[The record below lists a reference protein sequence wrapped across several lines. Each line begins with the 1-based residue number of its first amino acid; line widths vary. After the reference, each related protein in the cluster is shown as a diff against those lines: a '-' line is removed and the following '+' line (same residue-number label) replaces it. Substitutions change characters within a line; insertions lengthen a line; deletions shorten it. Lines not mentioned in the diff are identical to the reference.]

1 MENNFSAFALATV
14 QQTLQESPS
23 DGPPADQPPVGRQV
37 RLPPEVISLIVAYL
51 VPKGPAMFPSPD
63 PWLHLLPAQ
72 PPTFLAPRLGPT
84 PKETAR
90 AELRALCTGLGHEWG
105 DEARRK
111 LWADVEIGM
120 PRAWESLLRVV
131 EAYGGAKVAP
141 LLVRGASLRWKSREA
156 ELEAGTSSISLEED
170 RGRSLLPDWSATD
183 VNWSAMSSPT
193 SSLIIAPLSPPSSVS
208 PHMSITL
215 CNPAHSPL
223 LLTRSISFA
232 RFRTAGMSR
241 SGQQGSHE
249 RFVTPGRLL
258 ALLQATR
265 ASTSELGRPGYAT
278 LADDE
283 EEDYSQKGVLEAV
296 GFTEFMDSAI
306 SKKVLEEL
314 LFRGGYEA
322 DYSVLADPH
331 ETGAK
336 LLAAE
341 GIESALDT
349 RRPSASPAGFRVSPA
364 RRRLSSPSTSRSP
377 FRASSL
383 SQASRIE
390 EDTEDEGASGSE
402 RDHKRAAASD
412 KPRLAPI
419 TTRVART
426 ELTRRSSG
434 SSYNRVAFSSSP
446 SRARGGV
453 ELLDSD
459 EDDVARGRDRTTPRR
474 GFNRSV
480 APPSALYNDWRSTSV
495 PAPLLAEQAVP
506 MERSSSV
513 PAAPPSIERTV
524 VRAKEGSRN
533 VTPIKALDLCGVV
546 SGAFIR
552 DLAELVAENRLGPA
566 GVTGPGIDPIA
577 EVDENDDQSDASGQG
592 PGFEPSLGGGRHLMR
607 VFFPHLRRIGLHGS
621 LIPSPLLTA
630 FVLSFPHL
638 THLDLGGTFAGPA
651 LLHGLAIA
659 GQAAVKPMRL
669 KSLNLAKL
677 RLPNGGA
684 LVGLL
689 AGDHAPFTTSADSTA
704 DGEAGAW
711 GSGAVVED
719 LADLNL
725 FGDRAQ
731 GSPLS
736 LAELRLILL
745 KCPALQSGQLRTLDL
760 GSTPMTDVI
769 LEEDFPAQPRL
780 LELGL
785 AYCRNITLGAV
796 AELLVMKANKVE
808 VVDLSFSCP
817 APPGQAGLISANRRR
832 QTLMG
837 AEGMSIMGLHQTLLS
852 RCSSLNPL
860 PDDKALA
867 AAALARL
874 PTNLRVVELDEKTL
888 EAVQGGAGDWKP
900 IAGKGRRSWY
910 ARISTTTRPIKP
922 ELGELGER
930 VLKHLP
936 TNDPRRL
943 AFKRM
948 YDAPKMVTH
957 ETGWRSRKMEILRG
971 DGQIGGREQGL
982 YAFAAFG

>member
-1 MENNFSAFALATV
+1 MENNFSAFALATL
-14 QQTLQESPS
+14 QQADQHDQP
-23 DGPPADQPPVGRQV
+23 DRDPDAAPPAPRQV
-37 RLPPEVISLIVAYL
+37 RLPPEVISLIL
-51 VPKGPAMFPSPD
+51 SHLLPKSPVTFPSPD

-84 PKETAR
+84 PKEVAR

-111 LWADVEIGM
+111 LWNDVEIGM

-131 EAYGGAKVAP
+131 EAYGGTRVAP
-141 LLVRGASLRWKSREA
+141 LLVRGASLKWKAQEGQ
-156 ELEAGTSSISLEED
+156 LEAGTSAISLDEN
-170 RGRSLLPDWSATD
+170 RGRQLLPDWTNDSK
-183 VNWSAMSSPT
+183 WSAMSSPT
-193 SSLIIAPLSPPSSVS
+193 SSLIVAPLSPPSSVS
-208 PHMSITL
+208 PHLSVNL
-215 CNPAHSPL
+215 QQPSDSPL

-241 SGQQGSHE
+241 SGQQGSRE

-258 ALLQATR
+258 ALMQATR
-265 ASTSELGRPGYAT
+265 ASTAELGRPGYAT
-278 LADDE
+278 LADAE
-283 EEDYSQKGVLEAV
+283 EEDYHQKGVLEAV

-306 SKKVLEEL
+306 SKKVIEEL

-322 DYSVLADPH
+322 DYSVLVDPH
-331 ETGAK
+331 EQGAK
-336 LLAAE
+336 LMAGEGLAA
-341 GIESALDT
+341 ESALDT
-349 RRPSASPAGFRVSPA
+349 RQPSTSPAGLRHSPV
-364 RRRLSSPSTSRSP
+364 RRRLSSPSESRSP
-377 FRASSL
+377 YRASSL
-383 SQASRIE
+383 SQARIE
-390 EDTEDEGASGSE
+390 EDTEDEGASSSDRE
-402 RDHKRAAASD
+402 RKRTAAAA

-419 TTRVART
+419 TTRVPRM

-434 SSYNRVAFSSSP
+434 SSYSRVAFSSSP
-446 SRARGGV
+446 SRTRTGV
-453 ELLDSD
+453 DPESD
-459 EDDVARGRDRTTPRR
+459 EDESARGRERTKPRGR
-474 GFNRSV
+474 FNRSV
-480 APPSALYNDWRSTSV
+480 APPSSLYNDGRSSSV
-495 PAPLLAEQAVP
+495 PAPHLAEHSAPV
-506 MERSSSV
+506 ERASSV
-513 PAAPPSIERTV
+513 PAAPPSIERVV
-524 VRAKEGSRN
+524 VRVKEGSRN

-552 DLAELVAENRLGPA
+552 DLATLVAENRLGPP
-566 GVTGPGIDPIA
+566 GVLGPSIDPVA
-577 EVDENDDQSDASGQG
+577 EMDEDDEQAGGRHG
-592 PGFEPSLGGGRHLMR
+592 PGFGPSLGEGRHLMR
-607 VFFPHLRRIGLHGS
+607 VFFPHLRRLGLHGS
-621 LIPSPLLTA
+621 LVPGPLLTA

-659 GQAAVKPMRL
+659 GQAEVNPMRL
-669 KSLNLAKL
+669 RSLNVSKL

-711 GSGAVVED
+711 GTGAVVQD
-719 LADLNL
+719 LLDLSL

-736 LAELRLILL
+736 LAELRLVLL
-745 KCPALQSGQLRTLDL
+745 KCPALQSGNLRTLDL
-760 GSTPMTDVI
+760 GSSPMTDMI
-769 LEEDFPAQPRL
+769 LQEDFPAQPKL
-780 LELGL
+780 LELGFGYMRNVTL
-785 AYCRNITLGAV
+785 AAV
-796 AELLVMKANKVE
+796 AEFLEMKANKVE
-808 VVDLSFSCP
+808 ILDLSFSCP

-860 PDDKALA
+860 PDDRDLA
-867 AAALARL
+867 TAALRRL
-874 PTNLRVVELDEKTL
+874 PTNLRVVELDEKTV

-922 ELGELGER
+922 ELGEVGER

-936 TNDPRRL
+936 TNDPRRA

>member
-1 MENNFSAFALATV
+1 
-14 QQTLQESPS
+14 
-23 DGPPADQPPVGRQV
+23 
-37 RLPPEVISLIVAYL
+37 
-51 VPKGPAMFPSPD
+51 
-63 PWLHLLPAQ
+63 
-72 PPTFLAPRLGPT
+72 
-84 PKETAR
+84 
-90 AELRALCTGLGHEWG
+90 
-105 DEARRK
+105 
-111 LWADVEIGM
+111 
-120 PRAWESLLRVV
+120 
-131 EAYGGAKVAP
+131 
-141 LLVRGASLRWKSREA
+141 
-156 ELEAGTSSISLEED
+156 
-170 RGRSLLPDWSATD
+170 
-183 VNWSAMSSPT
+183 
-193 SSLIIAPLSPPSSVS
+193 
-208 PHMSITL
+208 
-215 CNPAHSPL
+215 
-223 LLTRSISFA
+223 
-232 RFRTAGMSR
+232 MSR

-258 ALLQATR
+258 AFMQATR
-265 ASTSELGRPGYAT
+265 ASTSELGRPSYAT
-278 LADDE
+278 LAEDDE

-322 DYSVLADPH
+322 DYSVLVDPH
-331 ETGAK
+331 VTGAQ
-336 LLAAE
+336 LMAAE

-349 RRPSASPAGFRVSPA
+349 RQPTVSPA
-364 RRRLSSPSTSRSP
+364 PRHRPSPVRRRLSSPSDSRSP
-377 FRASSL
+377 YRASSL
-383 SQASRIE
+383 SQARIE
-390 EDTEDEGASGSE
+390 EDTEDEGASGSDRE
-402 RDHKRAAASD
+402 RKRAAAAA

-434 SSYNRVAFSSSP
+434 SSYSRVAFSSSP
-446 SRARGGV
+446 SRTRGGV
-453 ELLDSD
+453 ELDSD
-459 EDDVARGRDRTTPRR
+459 DDDLARGRERTKPRGR
-474 GFNRSV
+474 FNRSV
-480 APPSALYNDWRSTSV
+480 APPSALYNDLRSTSV
-495 PAPLLAEQAVP
+495 PAPFLAEHSAP
-506 MERSSSV
+506 MERASSV
-513 PAAPPSIERTV
+513 PAAPPSIERVV
-524 VRAKEGSRN
+524 VRVKEGSHK
-533 VTPIKALDLCGVV
+533 VTPIRALDLCGVV

-552 DLAELVAENRLGPA
+552 DLADLVAENRLGPP
-566 GVTGPGIDPIA
+566 GITGPAIDPIA
-577 EVDENDDQSDASGQG
+577 EMSEDGSQAGSEPHG
-592 PGFEPSLGGGRHLMR
+592 PAFEPTLGGGRHLMR
-607 VFFPHLRRIGLHGS
+607 VFFPHLRRLGLHGS

-638 THLDLGGTFAGPA
+638 THLDLGGTFAGAA

-659 GQAAVKPMRL
+659 GQAEVNPMRL

-711 GSGAVVED
+711 GTGAVVQD
-719 LADLNL
+719 LVDLNL

-731 GSPLS
+731 SSPLS
-736 LAELRLILL
+736 LAELRLVLL
-745 KCPALQSGQLRTLDL
+745 KCPALQSGNLRTLDL
-760 GSTPMTDVI
+760 GSAPMTDVV
-769 LEEDFPAQPRL
+769 LEEDFPPQPKL

-785 AYCRNITLGAV
+785 AYCRNITLAAV
-796 AELLVMKANKVE
+796 AELLVNKANKVE
-808 VVDLSFSCP
+808 IVDLSFSCP

-867 AAALARL
+867 TAALRRL
-874 PTNLRVVELDEKTL
+874 PTNLRVVELDEKTV

-922 ELGELGER
+922 ELGEVGER

-936 TNDPRRL
+936 TNDPRRA

-982 YAFAAFG
+982 YAFAAFN